1 MQRSEEIDVSAL
13 GDIVTSIFQENAI
26 AYEDYSTFDS
36 DLKKYE
42 NAELVLEAIEQAI
55 QTNTY
60 SVNFAVYYPDA
71 QGYFFKEKRELD
83 PKKCNGATFRY
94 EASGWGLVHL
104 QIDLRAKPI
113 VGVTLAVNSEKRAQA
128 WASTC
133 PEFKDPSEWDWKYI
147 ERQARRVIRV
157 LRKCA

>member
-1 MQRSEEIDVSAL
+1 MQRSEKIDVSAL
-13 GDIVTSIFQENAI
+13 DDIVISIFQENAI

-55 QTNTY
+55 QTNTH

-71 QGYFFKEKRELD
+71 QGYFIKEKRKLNPE
-83 PKKCNGATFRY
+83 KCNGATFRY
-94 EASGWGLVHL
+94 IASGWGLVHL

-113 VGVTLAVNSEKRAQA
+113 AIVRVAVNSEKRAQA
-128 WASTC
+128 SASTY

-147 ERQARRVIRV
+147 ESQARRIIRV